1 MTADLPY
8 QSCAEI
14 DAVQEAKFAEMLD
27 LCFTR
32 HPYYRQVFSDIGL
45 KREDIGGLADI
56 GKIPLIAKVDY
67 AADPE
72 IFRLETEGL
81 PEEAQVGFDV
91 MHTTGTSGGKP
102 TPFYSTVH
110 DFYRILTANRRAL
123 EIRGVHETDLV
134 ANLCPMTLYPYG
146 AFHRTIAAANAMKIP
161 VVSPM
166 PGRPSPD
173 FHHASSLDEVIRT
186 VEHHRATIL
195 WGVTSYV
202 RRVLMRAGEMGA
214 DLSAVRLAFVTGEAV
229 TDAMRADLTRRMVD
243 LGAND
248 PWVSIS
254 YAATEMQVGSVECC
268 PGSGYH
274 NPAPDQFHFQV
285 VDPVTHEALPDGET
299 GLAVLTHLDRRGT
312 VLLRYALGDM
322 TALTRAPCPHCGA
335 ETDRF
340 IALPSRA
347 DDLVKVKGM
356 LIDPGHVAE
365 VLIADGRVEEFQI
378 VIDRENPDD
387 ALSMDVMRLRLAPK
401 AGADPGAA
409 LCDAVKSAVG
419 VRPEID
425 IVAMQDIYDPDAS
438 LKAPRF
444 IDKRKETKP

>member
-1 MTADLPY
+1 MIRDLPY
-8 QSCAEI
+8 RPRAEI
-14 DAVQEAKFAEMLD
+14 EVVQEAKFAEMLD
-27 LCFTR
+27 LCFSR
-32 HPYYRQVFSDIGL
+32 HPYYRRRFADMGL
-45 KREDIGGLADI
+45 HREDFGSLADI
-56 GKIPLIAKVDY
+56 GKIPLIAKADY

-72 IFRLETEGL
+72 LLRLETEGL
-81 PEEAQVGFDV
+81 SEESQVNFDV

-123 EIRGVHETDLV
+123 DIRGVRETDLV

-161 VVSPM
+161 VISPM

-173 FHHASSLDEVIRT
+173 FHHASSLDDVIRC
-186 VEHHRATIL
+186 VERHRATIL

-202 RRVLMRAGEMGA
+202 RRVLMRAGELGA
-214 DLSAVRLAFVTGEAV
+214 DLSSVRLAFVTGEAV
-229 TDAMRADLTRRMVD
+229 TDAMRTDLTRRMAD
-243 LGAND
+243 LGARD

-254 YAATEMQVGSVECC
+254 YAATEMQVGTVECC

-285 VDPVTHEALPDGET
+285 VDPETHAPLPDGET

-340 IALPSRA
+340 IAMPSRA

-356 LIDPGHVAE
+356 LIDPGHVTE
-365 VLIADGRVEEFQI
+365 VLLTDGRIDEFQI
-378 VIDRENPDD
+378 VIDREDPED
-387 ALSMDVMRLRLAPK
+387 ALSMDVLRLRLAPK
-401 AGADPGAA
+401 PGTDPGPS
-409 LCDAVKSAVG
+409 LSERVKSAVG

-425 IVAMQDIYDPDAS
+425 IVGVQDIYDPDAS
-438 LKAPRF
+438 LKARRF
-444 IDKRKETKP
+444 IDNRKEARP

>member
-1 MTADLPY
+1 MIPDLPY
-8 QSCAEI
+8 RPRSEI
-14 DAVQEAKFAEMLD
+14 DAVQEANFAQILD
-27 LCFTR
+27 LCFAR
-32 HPYYRQVFSDIGL
+32 HPYYRQRFAHMGLERGDIA
-45 KREDIGGLADI
+45 GLADI
-56 GKIPLIAKVDY
+56 GKIPLIAKRDY
-67 AADPE
+67 ATDPE
-72 IFRLETEGL
+72 LFRLDTDGL
-81 PEEAQVGFDV
+81 AEEARVGFDV
-91 MHTTGTSGGKP
+91 MHTTGTSGGTP

-110 DFYRILTANRRAL
+110 DFYSILTANRRAL
-123 EIRGVHETDLV
+123 EIRGVRETDLV

-161 VVSPM
+161 VISPM
-166 PGRPSPD
+166 PGHPSPD
-173 FHHASSLDEVIRT
+173 FHWSSSLDEVIRSA
-186 VEHHRATIL
+186 ERHRATIL

-202 RRVLMRAGEMGA
+202 RRVLMRARELGA

-229 TDAMRADLTRRMVD
+229 TDAMRADLTRRMTE
-243 LGAND
+243 LGASN

-285 VDPVTHEALPDGET
+285 VDPETHEPLPDGET
-299 GLAVLTHLDRRGT
+299 GLAVLTHLNRRGT

-322 TALTRAPCPHCGA
+322 TSLTRMPCPHCGA

-340 IALPSRA
+340 IAMPSRA

-356 LIDPGHVAE
+356 LLDPGSVAE
-365 VLIADGRVEEFQI
+365 VLLADGRVDEFQI
-378 VIDRENPDD
+378 VIDRQDPED

-401 AGADPGAA
+401 PGTDPGAA
-409 LCDAVKSAVG
+409 LCDAVKAAVG

-425 IVAMQDIYDPDAS
+425 IVAVHDIYDPDAS
-438 LKAPRF
+438 LKARRF
-444 IDKRKETKP
+444 IDRRKDTRP